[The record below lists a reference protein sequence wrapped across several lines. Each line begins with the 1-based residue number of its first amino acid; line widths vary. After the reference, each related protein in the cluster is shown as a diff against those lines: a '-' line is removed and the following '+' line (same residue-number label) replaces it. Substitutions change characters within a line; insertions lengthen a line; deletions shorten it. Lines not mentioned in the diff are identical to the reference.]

1 MAIKKTFKSTT
12 VGMSCLIGLFVL
24 FGLSVEAQHGKHDTH
39 KQTQVAT
46 DPLKPER
53 LLQIGRS
60 RQLALQLLEIYEC
73 VRCHR
78 LTTPHRLIGPSLWKI
93 RQRADAA
100 AIRASIVKPDAVV
113 KPDYPSGLMRTRL
126 QQLGFYQDIKRQ
138 PVILERLVA
147 YLAGL
152 EAPPEASAAP
162 RLAKEMVQIRK
173 GLGSLPNGQPVE
185 VPAFAIDAT
194 PVTYTQY
201 EKFIAA
207 EGYTTKRY
215 WDRAGWAIVVRRR
228 KRVHPQ
234 GWGSQQHKAPVVG
247 VTWYEADAYCHWAG
261 KALPT
266 EMQWERACHQVAG
279 WFGSDESA
287 EAYWEWTAEAIW
299 KGGRNEAAGKKD
311 RCAVRIA
318 SYPALDSRYTR
329 FRCVAAVD
337 SVTP

>member
-1 MAIKKTFKSTT
+1 MPSIF
-12 VGMSCLIGLFVL
+12 
-24 FGLSVEAQHGKHDTH
+24 SVEVTPSQFFALNPVVSIE
-39 KQTQVAT
+39 VA
-46 DPLKPER
+46 
-53 LLQIGRS
+53 G
-60 RQLALQLLEIYEC
+60 
-73 VRCHR
+73 
-78 LTTPHRLIGPSLWKI
+78 
-93 RQRADAA
+93 
-100 AIRASIVKPDAVV
+100 ASIGEHVVTRFDTPIRRIEVAVFERGTV
-113 KPDYPSGLMRTRL
+113 EVNVGGGTVVEPSNPGDRFDSV
-126 QQLGFYQDIKRQ
+126 GFYD
-138 PVILERLVA
+138 V
-147 YLAGL
+147 
-152 EAPPEASAAP
+152 S
-162 RLAKEMVQIRK
+162 
-173 GLGSLPNGQPVE
+173 
-185 VPAFAIDAT
+185 IDAT